1 VCAAVVAQAHSHH
14 RKECCTVW
22 ATSPADGNG
31 HPPMAQLMPTKV
43 ILTLLLSCLVFVAH
57 KHAMVQ
63 VHSWVRGHGD
73 KAPRLP
79 QQEAASEVNACPC
92 HHALIAVCMFAGLI
106 SSSSAWLPS
115 RDWCLER
122 ATRDHR
128 RSPMSPPDA
137 SIVVSLAYY
146 ATHDSALHRNWS
158 TGGPWPSFRHRE
170 PPSRTPR
177 TLGAAMRMVAQ
188 RPAMVHRVGRAVLL
202 DVKCPLDGCP

>member
-1 VCAAVVAQAHSHH
+1 
-14 RKECCTVW
+14 
-22 ATSPADGNG
+22 
-31 HPPMAQLMPTKV
+31 MAQLMQTKV

-79 QQEAASEVNACPC
+79 QQEAAPEVNACPC

-137 SIVVSLAYY
+137 SIVVALAYY

-158 TGGPWPSFRHRE
+158 TGGTVHVRSMAIVSSPRAALEGPKG
-170 PPSRTPR
+170 PSR
-177 TLGAAMRMVAQ
+177 G
-188 RPAMVHRVGRAVLL
+188 HEDGRAAT
-202 DVKCPLDGCP
+202 CDGASGRLC